1 MHGRVAAFP
10 KPGERFTIAEFPVP
24 EPEPGAILARVVMA
38 GICGSDLHAWRG
50 ELPAAPGTAAGHEMV
65 GRVERLGRGVT
76 TDSLGRP
83 LKEGDRIVYAYF
95 YPCRRCRVCLRG
107 QFSACPNEIARRP
120 LAEPPH
126 FTSAYADYYYLR
138 PGHVVYRAPDELSD
152 EELTPVNCA
161 LSQVIFALQEAGLRL
176 GDSFVTQ
183 GAGGLGLSALAVARE
198 MGAGPLIAIDGVPG
212 RLELARAFGADA
224 VIDLREFDTPEARI
238 DRVRE
243 LTGGYGADVVAD
255 FVGSARVLAEG
266 IAMVRN
272 GGTYLEVGNI
282 SPEDAAPF
290 RPQTVVAGRKRIVG
304 VMHYNP
310 DTIGTALDFLVRTRG
325 RYPFQRIISHRFSLD
340 QIDEA
345 FRTCEWAGRQAECGV
360 VRGVIVP

>member
-1 MHGRVAAFP
+1 MRGRVAAFP
-10 KPGERFTIAEFPVP
+10 APGERFTIKEFDVP
-24 EPEPGAILARVVMA
+24 DPEPGAIIIQVVMA

-50 ELPAAPGTAAGHEMV
+50 ETRGAGGAAGHEMV
-65 GRVERLGRGVT
+65 GRVAKLGEGVT

-83 LKEGDRIVYAYF
+83 LREGDRVVYAYF
-95 YPCRRCRVCLRG
+95 YPCRRCPVCLRG

-120 LAEPPH
+120 LGESPY

-138 PGHVVYRAPDELSD
+138 PGHVVYRTPDELTD

-183 GAGGLGLSALAVARE
+183 GAGGLGLSALAVAKE
-198 MGAGPLIAIDGVPG
+198 MGASPLVAIDGVPG
-212 RLELARAFGADA
+212 RLELARSFGADYT
-224 VIDLREFDTPEARI
+224 IDLNEYQTADARVA
-238 DRVRE
+238 RLRE

-266 IAMVRN
+266 VAMVRN
-272 GGTYLEVGNI
+272 GGVYLEVGNI
-282 SPEDAAPF
+282 SPADEAAF
-290 RPQTVVAGRKRIVG
+290 RPQSLVSGRKRIIG

-310 DTIGTALDFLVRTRG
+310 DTIATALDFLVRARDK
-325 RYPFQRIISHRFSLD
+325 YPFHGIISHRFRLD

-345 FRTCEWAGRQAECGV
+345 MAACEWSGRQAECGV

>member
-10 KPGERFTIAEFPVP
+10 RPGEPFTIEEFPVP
-24 EPEPGAILARVVMA
+24 DPEPGAIIVRVVMA

-50 ELPAAPGTAAGHEMV
+50 ETPAAGTAAGHEMV
-65 GRVERLGRGVT
+65 GRVAALGEGVS

-83 LKEGDRIVYAYF
+83 LHEGDRIVYGYF
-95 YPCRRCRVCLRG
+95 YPCRRCPVCLRG

-120 LAEPPH
+120 LGEAPH

-161 LSQVIFALQEAGLRL
+161 LAQVIFALQEGGLRF
-176 GDSFVTQ
+176 GDSFVAQ

-198 MGAGPLIAIDGVPG
+198 MGAQPLIAIDAMPG
-212 RLELARAFGADA
+212 RLALARAFGADHT
-224 VIDLREFDTPEARI
+224 VDLREYPTAEARI
-238 DRVRE
+238 ERVRA
-243 LTGGYGADVVAD
+243 LTGGYGADMAAD
-255 FVGSARVLAEG
+255 FVGSARVLPEG
-266 IAMVRN
+266 VAMVRN
-272 GGTYLEVGNI
+272 GGTYVEVGNI
-282 SPEDAAPF
+282 SPADETAF
-290 RPQTVVAGRKRIVG
+290 RPQTLSFGRKRIVG

-310 DTIGTALDFLVRTRG
+310 DTIATALDFLVRARS
-325 RYPFQRIISHRFSLD
+325 RYPFQQIISHHFRLD
-340 QIDEA
+340 QIDA
-345 FRTCEWAGRQAECGV
+345 AMAACEWSGREADCGV